1 MGPSELEEYILE
13 EPFRP
18 IRLVLSSGDRLLIKH
33 RSEALVIGLSLIL
46 GRSTVEQRT
55 PGYYRVVSLPNI
67 AYVERAE
74 GSPLGGR
81 RRR

>member
-18 IRLVLSSGDRLLIKH
+18 IRIVLSSGDRLFIKH
-33 RSEALVIGLSLIL
+33 PSVL
-46 GRSTVEQRT
+46 GRSTTEERA

-74 GSPLGGR
+74 GTPFGGR

>member
-1 MGPSELEEYILE
+1 MGPGELEEYIAE

-18 IRLVLSSGDRLLIKH
+18 IRIVLSSGDRLLIKQ
-33 RSEALVIGLSLIL
+33 RSEALVSGFSLYL
-46 GRSTVEQRT
+46 GRSSTDARV
-55 PGYYRVVSLPNI
+55 PGYFRVVSLPNI

-74 GSPLGGR
+74 GMPSRGR